1 MLACW
6 GQVCL
11 QKLKYL
17 PEQLT
22 RPGLFVKLRL
32 EPGSRRHQQSSLV
45 TGTGTL
51 LIGQE
56 FLFQVDGCWSVDFE
70 FSVEILFGLVS
81 VNLVIPSTN

>member
-1 MLACW
+1 MLSWCVW
-6 GQVCL
+6 WQVCL

-22 RPGLFVKLRL
+22 RPGLLVRLRL

-56 FLFQVDGCWSVDFE
+56 FLFQVDSCRSVDFE
-70 FSVEILFGLVS
+70 FSGKIQFGFVS
-81 VNLVIPSTN
+81 VN